1 MLHQQ
6 TFLAALAFAA
16 LAACGGPSG
25 GEEGSDPAPAPA
37 PASDADLPALPGET
51 PATAP
56 TTTPALSP
64 AEEAAAQAACATLTA
79 DGLCNIEFGM
89 SEAEAR
95 AAFLGTLNGDATENS
110 ACYYLLPAGAGY
122 GTAFMVVDGTVQRID
137 IRDTSVATGS
147 GAKVGMLL
155 DEVDDLYDGGT
166 RTPNKYAPA
175 NEDLKVDLGD
185 GVFAIFEEGNQG
197 RVRAYR
203 LGVEPAVSFVEGC
216 A

>member
-1 MLHQQ
+1 
-6 TFLAALAFAA
+6 AFAA

-25 GEEGSDPAPAPA
+25 GEEANDSAPAPV
-37 PASDADLPALPGET
+37 PAADSEADLPDLPGEA

-56 TTTPALSP
+56 ATAPALSP
-64 AEEAAAQAACATLTA
+64 AEEAAAEAACATLSA
-79 DGLCNIEFGM
+79 KGLCNIEFGM
-89 SEAEAR
+89 SDAEAR
-95 AAFLGTLNGDATENS
+95 AAFPGTLSGDATENS
-110 ACYYLLPAGAGY
+110 SCYYLLPTGAGY

-137 IRDTSVATGS
+137 IRDTSVATAA

-155 DEVDDLYDGGT
+155 DDVDDLYDGGT

-175 NEDLKVDLGD
+175 NEDLKVDLEG

-197 RVRAYR
+197 RIRAYR
-203 LGVEPAVSFVEGC
+203 LGIEPAVSFVEGC

>member
-1 MLHQQ
+1 MPKRYPVLISL
-6 TFLAALAFAA
+6 TVLA
-16 LAACGGPSG
+16 LAACGGPSEPA
-25 GEEGSDPAPAPA
+25 EETTSDQAAV
-37 PASDADLPALPGET
+37 SEDLPELPGDE
-51 PATAP
+51 PAETAP
-56 TTTPALSP
+56 QPDP
-64 AEEAAAQAACATLTA
+64 AEEAAAQQACATISS
-79 DGLCNIEFGM
+79 DGLCNIGFGM

-95 AAFLGTLNGDATENS
+95 EAYPGELNGDATENS

-122 GTAFMVVDGTVQRID
+122 GTAFMMVEGNVKRID
-137 IRDTSVATGS
+137 IRDTSVATET

-155 DEVDDLYDGGT
+155 DEVEDLYGGGT

-175 NEDLKVDLGD
+175 NEDLKIDLGD

-203 LGVEPAVSFVEGC
+203 LGVEPAVSYVEGC

>member
-1 MLHQQ
+1 MKPRQ
-6 TFLAALAFAA
+6 TLLAAFVFAA
-16 LAACGGPSG
+16 LAACGGPA
-25 GEEGSDPAPAPA
+25 ENEAAKEAPTPPADTDLAELPGSEPATGAQTQPDDPA
-37 PASDADLPALPGET
+37 T
-51 PATAP
+51 V
-56 TTTPALSP
+56 
-64 AEEAAAQAACATLTA
+64 AAAKEACSTLSA

-89 SEAEAR
+89 SESEAR
-95 AAFLGTLNGDATENS
+95 AAYPGDLNGDARENTS
-110 ACYYLLPAGAGY
+110 CYYLLPAGAGY
-122 GTAFMVVDGTVQRID
+122 GTAFMMVDGSVKRID
-137 IRDTSVATGS
+137 IRDTSVATAA

-155 DEVDDLYDGGT
+155 DEIDDLYPGGT

-203 LGVEPAVSFVEGC
+203 LGIEPAVSFVEGC